1 MAKKVRRY
9 VVGIGLAVLAAAAVF
24 VLSVIDWPTEEEKA
38 IRQMA
43 VEYCQAIQS
52 AETLGD
58 AWELTD
64 KNYDEAE
71 FHVVSMEGIR
81 KEKVGPAEI
90 NGDAALVGVTRYYDN
105 GEKKIGYI
113 FFKKVDGEWKIELP
127 GK

>member
-1 MAKKVRRY
+1 MAKKMRRY
-9 VVGIGLAVLAAAAVF
+9 VVGIGLAVLATAAVF
-24 VLSVIDWPTEEEKA
+24 VLAVIDWPTEEEKA

-52 AETLGD
+52 VETLGD

-90 NGDAALVGVTRYYDN
+90 NGDAALVGVTRYY
-105 GEKKIGYI
+105 
-113 FFKKVDGEWKIELP
+113 
-127 GK
+127 